1 MDEGESLIASIQKH
15 LQRKNQEIVRLESE
29 NVKLKESNNLLV
41 KTNLKLLGKIDVL
54 EEKICKK

>member
-29 NVKLKESNNLLV
+29 NLNLKESNSLLV
-41 KTNLKLLGKIDVL
+41 KTNLKLLGKIERF
-54 EEKICKK
+54 EEKIRKK